1 MQVSN
6 VQDHVTHAVIGGKP
20 TIEFGI
26 SNSAEFFHILSSTLY
41 SNQILAVVREV
52 ICNAWDAH
60 IAAGKKD
67 IPVEVEITD
76 SMFRVRDF
84 GHGIPHDAIG
94 PIYGTY
100 GSSTKTNDGKQTG
113 GFGLG
118 CKAPFA
124 YIDHFEVT
132 STNAGT
138 RTIYTM
144 SKSSAQANG
153 KPGITPITSF
163 PSQDTGLQVS
173 LGIKTASDV
182 QKFKAYLAQTVYLGD
197 MKVMLNGTL
206 LKTLN
211 MQGDFAFV
219 RRDEV
224 PGGGL
229 ESGYLYVRYG
239 NVTYP
244 ITNESLWG
252 REFAKIESFA
262 ERFCSYGVPKPI
274 LILQAPPHSI
284 AVTPSRER
292 LSMQDKTLETVHR
305 LMKGFIDTAEEQIFG
320 KYLNHIHKMTDEA
333 VVRKDIGA
341 LLSSHECS
349 PRQTDTPPPVLRSPA
364 ECVVALTNKYYPKS
378 GEFRKKDLSY
388 RIQAMA
394 KAKLLDAGL
403 ASTFVKAMAHTPMST
418 LAECTSM
425 YSWGMKRV
433 LHPLIR
439 SLDSDPSGLLNSKGL
454 MIYRALNYR
463 SASPL
468 CLATEWYDSSLNQA
482 LSLLRKVVVVTSSQ
496 AGLGDRINR
505 CPELN
510 GAHKPRQILVYH
522 IGQKRS
528 ATDPAIAVFKKRG
541 YEVLDFTKHHD
552 WDTPKKEREPSAS
565 RSKLTSWVQL
575 QEARRDPIT
584 LDLHYPHNAGGVDAY
599 GVKTISA
606 PEYFH
611 LIKTGDSDTRLFGLS
626 LNATSTLIKLFGLQ
640 GCIVKYKYEL
650 APLEAKKVPE
660 FKSWVIAKV
669 LDYVKNSQTI
679 QDHFSKSLNRL
690 EQPSSRIWTM
700 IVNTPELRSHFGVA
714 DQLAGLDK
722 TYSDLWME
730 MSKSPTFAH
739 LPEVAALKA
748 IEEATPI
755 YKPHLDII
763 DKVNECHN
771 LEYLNTYEMSKDID
785 QTYDVAKKANAMKFL
800 INTLDY

>member
-76 SMFRVRDF
+76 SLFRVRDF

-124 YIDHFEVT
+124 YTDHFEVT

-138 RTIYTM
+138 RTIYAM

-163 PSQDTGLQVS
+163 PSGDTGLQVS
-173 LGIKTASDV
+173 LGIKTNSDV
-182 QKFKAYLAQTVYLGD
+182 QKFKAYLTQTVYLGD
-197 MKVMLNGTL
+197 MKVVLNGVL

-211 MQGDFAFV
+211 MHGDFAFV
-219 RRDEV
+219 HRGEI
-224 PGGGL
+224 PGNAL
-229 ESGYLYVRYG
+229 EMDYLYVRYG

-252 REFAKIESFA
+252 REFAKIASFA
-262 ERFCSYGVPKPI
+262 ERFCSYSVPKPI

-305 LMKGFIDTAEEQIFG
+305 LMGGFIDTAEEQIFG
-320 KYLNHIHKMTDEA
+320 KYLNHIHKMADEA

-349 PRQTDTPPPVLRSPA
+349 PIQADTPPPVLRTPA

-388 RIQAMA
+388 RIQAMT

-403 ASTFVKAMAHTPMST
+403 ASTFVKAMNRTSMNT

-439 SLDSDPSGLLNSKGL
+439 ALDSDPSGLLNSKGL
-454 MIYRALNYR
+454 MIYRSHNYR
-463 SASPL
+463 PASPL

-496 AGLGDRINR
+496 VGLGDRINR
-505 CPELN
+505 CPELKN
-510 GAHKPRQILVYH
+510 ANKSRQILVYH

-528 ATDPAIAVFKKRG
+528 AADPAITVFKKRG
-541 YEVLDFTKHHD
+541 YEIIDFTKQHD
-552 WDTPKKEREPSAS
+552 WDIPKKEKEPTSS

-575 QEARRDPIT
+575 QEAKIGDRRWDF
-584 LDLHYPHNAGGVDAY
+584 HYQHNNGGVDAY
-599 GVKTISA
+599 GVKKISA

-611 LIKTGDSDTRLFGLS
+611 LIKAGDPDSSLFGLS
-626 LNATSTLIKLFGLQ
+626 LYATDALIKLFGTQ
-640 GCIVKYKYEL
+640 GCLVKYKYEL

-660 FKSWVIAKV
+660 FKSWAITKI

-690 EQPSSRIWTM
+690 EQPSYRIWSL
-700 IVNTPELRSHFGVA
+700 IVNTPELRTHFGIA
-714 DQLAGLDK
+714 DQLTGRDK
-722 TYSDLWME
+722 MYSDLWTE
-730 MSKSPTFAH
+730 ISKNSAFAQ
-739 LPEVAALKA
+739 LPEVVALKA
-748 IEEATPI
+748 IEDAAPI
-755 YKPHLDII
+755 YQPHLDIL
-763 DKVNECHN
+763 DKVNKCSIS
-771 LEYLNTYEMSKDID
+771 EYLNIYGLDRDIE
-785 QTYDVAKKANAMKFL
+785 QTHDMALKAKAMKFL